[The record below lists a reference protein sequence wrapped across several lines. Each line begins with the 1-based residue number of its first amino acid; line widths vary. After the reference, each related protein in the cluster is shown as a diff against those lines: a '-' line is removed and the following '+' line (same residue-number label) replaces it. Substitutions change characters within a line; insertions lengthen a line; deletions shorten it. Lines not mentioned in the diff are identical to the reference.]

1 METALAALQ
10 SPNTCLDTVHLTGSN
25 IPDTAMLMLSSFRTI
40 TECAFDAPK
49 PGVIRLQP
57 LQGLPRLTK
66 LTLTNGNFSELEA
79 LAHLTSLHLQHAD
92 VVCSQDCLC
101 VTSLVELSLLT
112 ATLKRFHR
120 KGVPACLLLQ
130 SLECNQGFI
139 GALDSEEEFAFSR
152 TGGARV
158 PSEMSALTAV
168 TNLALHYPDCTM
180 RLDWVTR
187 LPGLE
192 VFEVEAH
199 RAYFASTWNCM
210 TSLLKMLIKVDPI
223 TSHLKPN
230 AKFSFDW
237 SSLRSLVVVKLDG
250 AVMLNTKMAGL
261 ALLQGLQEVW
271 LTHMKVVDADTA
283 TEIGML
289 AFALGRARPDV
300 EFHMYS

>member
-1 METALAALQ
+1 M
-10 SPNTCLDTVHLTGSN
+10 
-25 IPDTAMLMLSSFRTI
+25 
-40 TECAFDAPK
+40 
-49 PGVIRLQP
+49 
-57 LQGLPRLTK
+57 
-66 LTLTNGNFSELEA
+66 
-79 LAHLTSLHLQHAD
+79 
-92 VVCSQDCLC
+92 
-101 VTSLVELSLLT
+101 
-112 ATLKRFHR
+112 
-120 KGVPACLLLQ
+120 
-130 SLECNQGFI
+130 

-168 TNLALHYPDCTM
+168 TKLGLHYPDCNM

-187 LPGLE
+187 LPALE
-192 VFEVEAH
+192 IFEVEAH
-199 RAYFASTWNCM
+199 RAYFTSTWNCM
-210 TSLLKMLIKVDPI
+210 TSLQRMLIKVDPI
-223 TSHLKPN
+223 TSHQKPN

-271 LTHMKVVDADTA
+271 LTHMKAVDADTA

-289 AFALGRARPDV
+289 AFALGRGRPDV